1 MSAARREREVL
12 DLIRAGH
19 SNAEIAAKLFIS
31 VKTVDHHVSAVLA
44 KLDAPPARPPP
55 RTPPARGGR
64 RGRNMGN
71 AAGKPGIRSRFGTR
85 PGDRTVAGETHSPS
99 RRRSS

>member
-55 RTPPARGGR
+55 RTPPGSGWPARQKHGER
-64 RGRNMGN
+64 RGKTGDSL
-71 AAGKPGIRSRFGTR
+71 PIRDTARR
-85 PGDRTVAGETHSPS
+85 PYGRW
-99 RRRSS
+99 